1 MCKFFIGNV
10 ECKDYDTELKRV
22 VRRLGSDN
30 VKLYQRIKLDVMKC
44 KYRQMM
50 GLSWEEF
57 MKEPLGE
64 MLKNVK
70 IQNEL
75 SLYEKELNGK
85 LN

>member
-1 MCKFFIGNV
+1 
-10 ECKDYDTELKRV
+10 
-22 VRRLGSDN
+22 
-30 VKLYQRIKLDVMKC
+30 MKC
-44 KYRQMM
+44 KYRQTM